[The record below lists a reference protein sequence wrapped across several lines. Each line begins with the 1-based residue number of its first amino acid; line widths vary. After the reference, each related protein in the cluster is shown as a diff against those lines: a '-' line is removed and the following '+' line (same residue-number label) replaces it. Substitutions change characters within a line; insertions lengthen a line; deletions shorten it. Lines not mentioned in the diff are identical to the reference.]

1 MGASRNGL
9 VGSFAVEF
17 SDASC
22 LPGLR
27 SRLRQLIPAGD
38 GRIDAELPDELIG
51 RTQETNPA
59 RPAR

>member
-38 GRIDAELPDELIG
+38 GRIDAELPDETYRADPG
-51 RTQETNPA
+51 DEPRA
-59 RPAR
+59 AGA